1 MEFRREDGTRA
12 QRWIDDNLPTCPL
25 CKGFPRWTISTGGD
39 QQALERWFFR
49 CSTCKSVFSMI
60 PDEPRQA
67 LAEPVTVTNAEVTK
81 DLRIDSVGRKQDEDF
96 VGEEFPLYEL
106 QEWAKEG

>member
-1 MEFRREDGTRA
+1 
-12 QRWIDDNLPTCPL
+12 
-25 CKGFPRWTISTGGD
+25 
-39 QQALERWFFR
+39 
-49 CSTCKSVFSMI
+49 MI